1 MSIKKFFKNYIIEQD
16 ENLVSISPNDYIE
29 LLEDVGGVAERI
41 ARLKPYKGKGIVITG
56 PLNLTNFKDVGPL
69 TGVVRIMGRLEISG
83 TNVPHLN
90 GVTVDGYVSDY
101 NTPLWAAA
109 RQKELDIKLS
119 KLEDARADD
128 DWNVEDGDDE
138 SERTEALYDHLMQYG
153 VINTYPDD
161 EGNDVTEDKY
171 FIFPVGRANW
181 GYGKRYEWLGGENKF
196 HPNEYDVYRED
207 EVDMAARD
215 AVGNIIDDSGANAFS
230 EWVYMESL
238 DQNEW
243 ERWLYEHFYDEI
255 NQEPEHYDI
264 PLELSSSQSQ
274 KVAKLQSTI
283 DSLNERQKNENLT
296 DEQYMEIETKIGGLD
311 DIIHDIKDDPQ
322 GGYDESAIENEV
334 SGRVDEWKND
344 ITEFIKSYGYSNDFI
359 LDFIDIDELT
369 EKIVSSDGYGGILNS
384 YDGDYDTYDINE
396 NTYYVMRAS

>member
-41 ARLKPYKGKGIVITG
+41 TRLKPYKGKGIVITG
-56 PLNLTNFKDVGPL
+56 PLSLTNFKNVGPL
-69 TGVVRIMGRLEISG
+69 TGVVRVMGRLDISG

-90 GVTVDGYVSDY
+90 GITVDGYVNDY
-101 NTPLWAAA
+101 NTPLWAAV
-109 RQKELDIKLS
+109 RQKELNDKLS

-128 DWNVEDGDDE
+128 DWNVEDGDDG
-138 SERTEALYDHLMQYG
+138 SERTEALYDHLKQYG

-171 FIFPVGRANW
+171 FIYPIGRANW
-181 GYGKRYEWLGGENKF
+181 GYGKRYEWLGGGNEFN
-196 HPNEYDVYRED
+196 PNEYDVYRED
-207 EVDMAARD
+207 EVDLAARD
-215 AVGNIIDDSGANAFS
+215 AVGNIIDDSGINAFT

-238 DQNEW
+238 DQKEW

-255 NQEPEHYDI
+255 SQEPEHYDI
-264 PLELSSSQSQ
+264 SLELSSSQSQ

-311 DIIHDIKDDPQ
+311 DIINDIKDDPQ
-322 GGYDESAIENEV
+322 GGYDESEIENEV
-334 SGRVDEWKND
+334 SGRVDEWKNN
-344 ITEFIKSYGYSNDFI
+344 ITEFIKSYGYDNDFI

-369 EKIVSSDGYGGILNS
+369 DKIVSSDGYGGILNS

>member
-41 ARLKPYKGKGIVITG
+41 TRLKPYKGKGIVITG
-56 PLNLTNFKDVGPL
+56 PLSLTNFKNVGPL
-69 TGVVRIMGRLEISG
+69 TGVVRVMGRLDISG

-90 GVTVDGYVSDY
+90 GITVDGYVNDY
-101 NTPLWAAA
+101 NTPLWAAV
-109 RQKELDIKLS
+109 RQKELNDKLS

-128 DWNVEDGDDE
+128 DWNVEDGDDG
-138 SERTEALYDHLMQYG
+138 SERTEALYDHLKQYG

-171 FIFPVGRANW
+171 FIYPVGRANW
-181 GYGKRYEWLGGENKF
+181 GYGKRYEWLGGGNEFN
-196 HPNEYDVYRED
+196 PNEYDVYRED
-207 EVDMAARD
+207 EVDLAARD
-215 AVGNIIDDSGANAFS
+215 AVGNIIDDSGINAFT

-238 DQNEW
+238 DQKEW

-255 NQEPEHYDI
+255 SQEPEHYDI
-264 PLELSSSQSQ
+264 SLELSSSQSQ

-311 DIIHDIKDDPQ
+311 DIINDIKDDPQ
-322 GGYDESAIENEV
+322 GGYDESEIENEV
-334 SGRVDEWKND
+334 SGRVDEWKNN
-344 ITEFIKSYGYSNDFI
+344 ITEFIKSYGYDNDFI

-369 EKIVSSDGYGGILNS
+369 DKIVSSDGYGGILNS

>member
-1 MSIKKFFKNYIIEQD
+1 MSIKKFFKNYILEQD

-41 ARLKPYKGKGIVITG
+41 TRLKPYKGKGIVITG
-56 PLNLTNFKDVGPL
+56 PLNLTNFKNVGPL
-69 TGVVRIMGRLEISG
+69 TGVVRVMGRLEISG

-90 GVTVDGYVSDY
+90 GITVDGYVNDY
-101 NTPLWAAA
+101 NTPLWAAV
-109 RQKELDIKLS
+109 RQKELNDKLS

-128 DWNVEDGDDE
+128 DWNVEDGDDQ
-138 SERTEALYDHLMQYG
+138 SERTEALYDHLKQYG

-161 EGNDVTEDKY
+161 EGNDVAMDKY
-171 FIFPVGRANW
+171 FIYPIGRANW
-181 GYGKRYEWLGGENKF
+181 GYGKRYEWLGGGNEFN
-196 HPNEYDVYRED
+196 PNEYDVYRED
-207 EVDMAARD
+207 EIDLAARD
-215 AVGNIIDDSGANAFS
+215 AVGNIIDDSGINAFS
-230 EWVYMESL
+230 EWVYMGSL
-238 DQNEW
+238 DQKEW

-255 NQEPEHYDI
+255 HQEPEHYEI

-311 DIIHDIKDDPQ
+311 DIINDIKYDPQ

-334 SGRVDEWKND
+334 DGRVDEWKND
-344 ITEFIKSYGYSNDFI
+344 ITEFIKSYGYDNDFI

>member
-41 ARLKPYKGKGIVITG
+41 TRLKPYKGKGIVITG
-56 PLNLTNFKDVGPL
+56 PLSLTNFKNVGPL
-69 TGVVRIMGRLEISG
+69 TGVVRVMGRLDISG

-90 GVTVDGYVSDY
+90 GITVDGYVNDY
-101 NTPLWAAA
+101 NTPLWAAV
-109 RQKELDIKLS
+109 RQKELNDKLS

-128 DWNVEDGDDE
+128 DWNVEDGDDG
-138 SERTEALYDHLMQYG
+138 SERTEALYDHLKQYG

-171 FIFPVGRANW
+171 FIYPVGRANW
-181 GYGKRYEWLGGENKF
+181 GYGKRYEWLGGGNEFN
-196 HPNEYDVYRED
+196 PNEYDVYRED
-207 EVDMAARD
+207 EVDLAARD
-215 AVGNIIDDSGANAFS
+215 AVGNIIDDSGINAFT

-238 DQNEW
+238 DQKEW

-255 NQEPEHYDI
+255 SQEPEHYDV

-311 DIIHDIKDDPQ
+311 DIINDIKDDPQ
-322 GGYDESAIENEV
+322 GGYDESAIENEINNSV
-334 SGRVDEWKND
+334 SEWEDD
-344 ITEFIKSYGYSNDFI
+344 IRGFIKNYGYDKDFI
-359 LDFIDIDELT
+359 MDFVDVD
-369 EKIVSSDGYGGILNS
+369 KIAETVISSDGVGSILNS
-384 YDGDYDTYDINE
+384 YDGDYDAFNINGTE
-396 NTYYVMRAS
+396 YYVMRVS

>member
-41 ARLKPYKGKGIVITG
+41 TRLKPYKGKGIVITG
-56 PLNLTNFKDVGPL
+56 PLSLTNFKNVGPL
-69 TGVVRIMGRLEISG
+69 TGVVRVMGRLDISG

-90 GVTVDGYVSDY
+90 GITVDGYVNDY
-101 NTPLWAAA
+101 NTPLWAAV
-109 RQKELDIKLS
+109 RQKELNDKLS

-128 DWNVEDGDDE
+128 DWNVEDGDDG
-138 SERTEALYDHLMQYG
+138 SERTEALYDHLKQYG

-171 FIFPVGRANW
+171 FIYPVGRANW
-181 GYGKRYEWLGGENKF
+181 GYGKRYEWLGGGNEFN
-196 HPNEYDVYRED
+196 PNEYDVYRED
-207 EVDMAARD
+207 EVDLAARD
-215 AVGNIIDDSGANAFS
+215 AVGNIIDDSGINAFT

-238 DQNEW
+238 DQKEW

-255 NQEPEHYDI
+255 SQEPEHYDV

-311 DIIHDIKDDPQ
+311 DIINDIKDDPQ
-322 GGYDESAIENEV
+322 GGYDESEIENEV
-334 SGRVDEWKND
+334 SGRVDEWKNN
-344 ITEFIKSYGYSNDFI
+344 ITEFIKSYGYDNDFI

-369 EKIVSSDGYGGILNS
+369 DKIVSSDGYGGILNS
-384 YDGDYDTYDINE
+384 YDGDHDTYDINE

>member
-1 MSIKKFFKNYIIEQD
+1 MSIKKFFKNYILEQD

-41 ARLKPYKGKGIVITG
+41 TRLKPYKGKGIVITG
-56 PLNLTNFKDVGPL
+56 PLSLTNFKNVGPL
-69 TGVVRIMGRLEISG
+69 TGVVRVMGRLDISG

-90 GVTVDGYVSDY
+90 GITVDGYVNDY
-101 NTPLWAAA
+101 NTPLWAAV
-109 RQKELDIKLS
+109 RQKELNDKLS

-128 DWNVEDGDDE
+128 DWNVEDGDDG
-138 SERTEALYDHLMQYG
+138 SERTEALYDHLKQYG

-171 FIFPVGRANW
+171 FIYPVGRANW
-181 GYGKRYEWLGGENKF
+181 GYGKRYEWLGGGNEFN
-196 HPNEYDVYRED
+196 PNEYDVYRED
-207 EVDMAARD
+207 EVDLAARD
-215 AVGNIIDDSGANAFS
+215 AVGNIIDDSGINAFT

-238 DQNEW
+238 DQKEW

-255 NQEPEHYDI
+255 SQEPEHYDI
-264 PLELSSSQSQ
+264 SLELSSSQSQ

-311 DIIHDIKDDPQ
+311 DIINDIKDDPQ
-322 GGYDESAIENEV
+322 GGYDESEIENEV
-334 SGRVDEWKND
+334 SGRVDEWKNN
-344 ITEFIKSYGYSNDFI
+344 ITEFIKSYGYDNDFI

-369 EKIVSSDGYGGILNS
+369 DKIVSSDGYGGILNS

>member
-41 ARLKPYKGKGIVITG
+41 TRLKPYKGKGIVITG
-56 PLNLTNFKDVGPL
+56 PLSLTNFKNVGPL
-69 TGVVRIMGRLEISG
+69 TGVVRVMGRLDISG

-90 GVTVDGYVSDY
+90 GITVDGYVNDY
-101 NTPLWAAA
+101 NTPLWAAV
-109 RQKELDIKLS
+109 RQKELNDKLS

-128 DWNVEDGDDE
+128 DWNVEDGDDG
-138 SERTEALYDHLMQYG
+138 SERTEALYDHLKQYG

-171 FIFPVGRANW
+171 FIYPVGRANW
-181 GYGKRYEWLGGENKF
+181 GYGKRYEWLGGGNEFN
-196 HPNEYDVYRED
+196 PNEYDVYRED
-207 EVDMAARD
+207 EVDLAARD
-215 AVGNIIDDSGANAFS
+215 AVGNIIDDSGINAFT

-238 DQNEW
+238 DQKEW

-255 NQEPEHYDI
+255 SQEPEHYDV

-311 DIIHDIKDDPQ
+311 DIINDIKDDPQ
-322 GGYDESAIENEV
+322 GGYDESEIENEV
-334 SGRVDEWKND
+334 SGRVDEWKNN
-344 ITEFIKSYGYSNDFI
+344 ITEFIKSYGYDNDFI

-369 EKIVSSDGYGGILNS
+369 DKIVSSDGYGGILNS